1 MGHRRPGAPG
11 VPRATAASLPVV
23 RGNPADRG
31 SEGEA
36 SAMESHSPQPSDCT
50 AESTMP
56 PAPSPSGRQ
65 GADAALPPGPDSG
78 PQAANPEPP
87 PPSSSPLEADPS
99 PGHRPSK
106 GGIPIPLGGPVGRA
120 GASVFPVDR
129 PESGPCRPSNSRGLS
144 SGDRPPSVL
153 GDKQGRLVGKWFVA
167 ANTGNPKHPRPGEQ
181 RALGGRRK
189 HAEQFK
195 EEPEDAW

>member
-1 MGHRRPGAPG
+1 MFPEPPQRPFLWSEGTRLTEAQRERPPLWNPTAHSPATAQRSPRRPQPPEG
-11 VPRATAASLPVV
+11 PRL
-23 RGNPADRG
+23 
-31 SEGEA
+31 
-36 SAMESHSPQPSDCT
+36 
-50 AESTMP
+50 
-56 PAPSPSGRQ
+56 PSPSGRQ

-78 PQAANPEPP
+78 PQAADREAP

-106 GGIPIPLGGPVGRA
+106 GGIPVPSGGPVGRA

-144 SGDRPPSVL
+144 SGERPPSVL
-153 GDKQGRLVGKWFVA
+153 GHKQGRLVGKWFVA

-181 RALGGRRK
+181 RSLGGRRK